1 MRNRR
6 ILNELEKRDFIDD
19 LIAKK
24 FNPSDIYVKD
34 MELLVGCNEE
44 GGFDEVNISFLTY
57 DENGKFD
64 KDIHISFSLDHYYI
78 SIRDHYY
85 TKDVAYLYTI
95 LGAHDAVFEGIKK
108 ICKAYTEDLHK
119 KSFEDFLKM
128 FFEAFYNSLNN
139 VYEMNLEIS
148 EEDDPKGIEKI
159 TVITDEFEKLKFK
172 KSVIR
177 ELFQIDLADAICKDD
192 GSIDKLSDEF
202 WADAIGKSLLDI
214 YKKYEYAKKLELE
227 KLEAECKI
235 VVDSL
240 KREYCEALY
249 LKEININ
256 NEPEVISKRPFDYA
270 DEALNY
276 VRKTICDN
284 NTNNCNK
291 NVSNKHTYYKL
302 EKWLADIA
310 YRDYYRHGKA
320 ESNMTLEYIYY
331 IINGNIVYAN
341 KGIKVNE
348 NDDLKY
354 ISLPVMNSTIPI

>member
-1 MRNRR
+1 MRNRS
-6 ILNELEKRDFIDD
+6 ILNELEKRDFINDI
-19 LIAKK
+19 IAMN
-24 FNPSDIYVKD
+24 FNPTDIYVDD
-34 MELLVGCNEE
+34 MELFVGCNEE
-44 GGFDEVNISFLTY
+44 GGFDEVNVSFLTY

-64 KDIHISFSLDHYYI
+64 KDIHISFSLEHYYI
-78 SIRDHYY
+78 SIRDHYS
-85 TKDVAYLYTI
+85 TKDVVYLYTI

-119 KSFEDFLKM
+119 KSFDDFLKI
-128 FFEAFYNSLNN
+128 FFEVFYNSLHN
-139 VYEMNLEIS
+139 VYEINLEIR
-148 EEDDPKGIEKI
+148 EEDEPEGIEKI
-159 TVITDEFEKLKFK
+159 TAITDKDEKLKFK
-172 KSVIR
+172 KCLIR
-177 ELFQIDLADAICKDD
+177 ELFQKDLADAICKDD
-192 GSIDKLSDEF
+192 KSINELSNEF
-202 WADAIGKSLLDI
+202 WTETIGKSLLDI
-214 YKKYEYAKKLELE
+214 YKKYEYAKKLGLE

-235 VVDSL
+235 VIDSL

-256 NEPEVISKRPFDYA
+256 NDPEVISKRPFDYA
-270 DEALNY
+270 DEVLNY
-276 VRKTICDN
+276 VRKTIGDN
-284 NTNNCNK
+284 NTNNSNK
-291 NVSNKHTYYKL
+291 NVSNKYTYYKL

-354 ISLPVMNSTIPI
+354 LSMPVMNSTIPI

>member
-1 MRNRR
+1 MRDRR

-108 ICKAYTEDLHK
+108 ICKEYTEDLHK
-119 KSFEDFLKM
+119 RSFDDFLKM
-128 FFEAFYNSLNN
+128 FFEVFYNSLNN

-177 ELFQIDLADAICKDD
+177 ELFQIDLADAICNDD
-192 GSIDKLSDEF
+192 ESIDKLGDEF

-214 YKKYEYAKKLELE
+214 YKKYEYAKKLGLK

-235 VVDSL
+235 VVDSF

-256 NEPEVISKRPFDYA
+256 NEPEVISKRPFDYV

-276 VRKTICDN
+276 VRKTIDDN

-291 NVSNKHTYYKL
+291 NVSNKYTYYKL

>member
-1 MRNRR
+1 
-6 ILNELEKRDFIDD
+6 
-19 LIAKK
+19 
-24 FNPSDIYVKD
+24 

-85 TKDVAYLYTI
+85 ANDVAYLYTI

-119 KSFEDFLKM
+119 RSFDDFLKM
-128 FFEAFYNSLNN
+128 FFEVFYNSLNN

-177 ELFQIDLADAICKDD
+177 EYFQKDLADVICNDD
-192 GSIDKLSDEF
+192 ESIYKLGDEF
-202 WADAIGKSLLDI
+202 WADTIGKSLLDI
-214 YKKYEYAKKLELE
+214 YKKYEYAKKLGLE

-235 VVDSL
+235 V
-240 KREYCEALY
+240 
-249 LKEININ
+249 
-256 NEPEVISKRPFDYA
+256 
-270 DEALNY
+270 
-276 VRKTICDN
+276 
-284 NTNNCNK
+284 
-291 NVSNKHTYYKL
+291 
-302 EKWLADIA
+302 IA
-310 YRDYYRHGKA
+310 
-320 ESNMTLEYIYY
+320 S
-331 IINGNIVYAN
+331 
-341 KGIKVNE
+341 
-348 NDDLKY
+348 
-354 ISLPVMNSTIPI
+354 

>member
-1 MRNRR
+1 MINRR
-6 ILNELEKRDFIDD
+6 ILNELEKRDFINDI
-19 LIAKK
+19 IAKN
-24 FNPSDIYVKD
+24 FNPTDIYVKD

-44 GGFDEVNISFLTY
+44 GGFDEINISFLTY
-57 DENGKFD
+57 DKNGKFD

-85 TKDVAYLYTI
+85 IKDVEYLYTI

-119 KSFEDFLKM
+119 KSFDDFLKI

-139 VYEMNLEIS
+139 VYEMNLEIR
-148 EEDDPKGIEKI
+148 EEDDLEEIEKI
-159 TVITDEFEKLKFK
+159 SAIIDKNESIEFK
-172 KSVIR
+172 KSVIH
-177 ELFQIDLADAICKDD
+177 ELMHKDLSDIICKDD
-192 GSIDKLSDEF
+192 ESVDKLSNEF
-202 WADAIGKSLLDI
+202 WADIIGKSLLDI
-214 YKKYEYAKKLELE
+214 YIKYEYAKKLGLE
-227 KLEAECKI
+227 KLEDECKI
-235 VVDSL
+235 VIASL
-240 KREYCEALY
+240 KREYCESLY
-249 LKEININ
+249 LKEIDLKND
-256 NEPEVISKRPFDYA
+256 PEVKLKRPFDYV

-276 VRKTICDN
+276 VRKTISDEVIN
-284 NTNNCNK
+284 E
-291 NVSNKHTYYKL
+291 SNQKCTQKYTCYKL

-310 YRDYYRHGKA
+310 YRNYYRSSKA

-354 ISLPVMNSTIPI
+354 LSMPFMNSTILT